1 MFDKFIGNNRIKEN
15 IKHLIAQKRVPHSL
29 LFVGAEGIGKKQF
42 ALELA
47 KAFVCQNSKAGEACD
62 VCPACKRADKFVFPK
77 SDDRDAFKRVIF
89 TEHSDV
95 GLVIPYGK
103 NILIDAIR
111 ELETEANFRPFES
124 RARFFLIDEAD
135 KMNESAS
142 NALLKTLEE
151 PAPTTYLFL
160 ITSRPDALLPTIR
173 SRCQTVRFAPVE
185 AKQIENYL
193 LASKKFAPA
202 DAELLSKL
210 SNGSVGYALN
220 LNLEKFHGQ
229 REAMMDVLESLLLTK
244 DRAALLR
251 MTEEMNDAK
260 TKDEY
265 ETRLE
270 ILQTLIHDIWALQL
284 GGEKKTVVNVD
295 IISNLTKLTTRADR
309 KILPAWL
316 TEIETLRERLNVN
329 VNRKIATDALF
340 VQMANTVD

>member
-1 MFDKFIGNNRIKEN
+1 MFDKFVGNNHIKEN

-47 KAFVCQNSKAGEACD
+47 KAFVCQNRKTIEACD
-62 VCPACKRADKFVFPK
+62 VCSACKRANKFVFPK

-89 TEHSDV
+89 TEHSDI
-95 GLVIPYGK
+95 GLIIPYGK
-103 NILIDAIR
+103 NILVDAIR
-111 ELETEANFRPFES
+111 ELETEANFRPFEAE
-124 RARFFLIDEAD
+124 ARFFLIDEAD

-160 ITSRPDALLPTIR
+160 ISSRPDALSPTIR

-185 AKQIENYL
+185 AKQIENHL
-193 LASKKFAPA
+193 LAGKKFVPA

-210 SNGSVGYALN
+210 SNGSIGYAFN
-220 LNLEKFHGQ
+220 LNLEKFLSQ
-229 REAMMDVLESLLLTK
+229 REAMLGVLESLLLTK

-251 MTEEMNDAK
+251 VTDEMSDAK
-260 TKDEY
+260 IKDEY

-284 GGEKKTVVNVD
+284 GGERQSILNID
-295 IISNLTKLTTRADR
+295 IISNLTKLNKRADS
-309 KILPAWL
+309 KILASWL
-316 TEIETLRERLNVN
+316 TEIETLRERLGVN

-340 VQMANTVD
+340 MQMANAVS